1 MEPPKTEEATNEK
14 VVNCTMENYAET
26 VEISEESSNFENRV
40 TENVAAAKVDVDDGQ
55 TLPRQISL
63 LCN

>member
-1 MEPPKTEEATNEK
+1 MEPPKAEEATTEK
-14 VVNCTMENYAET
+14 VVNCTMEKYAET